1 MNKIFFILN
10 NFNNKYLILFKLSFI
25 IFNLVFLSQI
35 CLAYTID
42 DLIID
47 ILSLYNN
54 NINNNEKE
62 IIITRITLYI
72 ELIKN
77 SNEKLIELSH
87 KISCISKKQQLLI
100 YKVLKRY
107 LLDITLKILFSQIKE
122 IKEYDINYKIDDK
135 THSIVVINKN
145 FSISNTSF
153 SEQNNEKKKDNNNDE
168 NKINSTNQQ
177 ADKSQNSKINNNS
190 NNASSNPTINSSNQI
205 NTKIPSNNK
214 NNNKSEKP
222 QFSIEG
228 IKTPAI
234 PELQNNYTENELDA
248 IYKNSL
254 KSYYNGETDNA
265 FNGFWICL
273 VNNFNKDNSIYYL
286 AFIYEKNKDYNSA
299 IILYKNAINLFISR
313 SNIDFKFV
321 SYLYKRLG
329 NSYIQIKV
337 YEVAILY
344 LKKAIE
350 YLPSDGEIYYLIG
363 LSYYNLQNYDK
374 AKEYFQKS
382 YQLGYQKALE
392 YLKKL

>member
-1 MNKIFFILN
+1 MNKIPFILN
-10 NFNNKYLILFKLSFI
+10 NLNNKFLILIKYTFI
-25 IFNLVFLSQI
+25 IFVIFFESQI
-35 CLAYTID
+35 CLAYSID

-77 SNEKLIELSH
+77 NNEKLIELSQ
-87 KISCISKKQQLLI
+87 KISSISKKQQLLI

-107 LLDITLKILFSQIKE
+107 LINTTLKILFSQIKE
-122 IKEYDINYKIDDK
+122 INEFDINYKIDDK
-135 THSIVVINKN
+135 THSIVVINEN
-145 FSISNTSF
+145 FSILNTTF

-177 ADKSQNSKINNNS
+177 ADKSQNIKISSNS
-190 NNASSNPTINSSNQI
+190 NNSSSNSENNSSNQT
-205 NTKIPSNNK
+205 NTEIPSNNK

-228 IKTPAI
+228 IKTPSI
-234 PELQNNYTENELDA
+234 LELQNNYTENELDA

-254 KSYYNGETDNA
+254 KSYYNGEIDNA
-265 FNGFWICL
+265 FNGFWICI

-286 AFIYEKNKDYNSA
+286 ALIYEKNKDYNSA
-299 IILYKNAINLFISR
+299 IILYKNAINLFTSR
-313 SNIDFKFV
+313 SNIDYKFI

-329 NSYIQIKV
+329 TSYIQIKV
-337 YEVAILY
+337 YEEAILY